1 MTRSDA
7 DRDVGWDAWGSWSEC
22 SRTCGGGASYS
33 LRRCLNGG
41 NCKGRNIRYRT
52 CSNTDC
58 PLESGDFRTQQCSAH
73 NDIKYQGQ
81 TYEWIPVTNDPVAPC
96 ALKCHARGKN
106 LVVELAPKVLDGTRC
121 RTDSLDMCI
130 NGICQEVGCDRQ
142 LGSNAREDNC
152 GVCTGNGSTC
162 RLVRGQTLSHVSP
175 DEPLKTMIE
184 VPLGSRHLRVTAK
197 GPDVIIIETH
207 APHGTGEELILGSPG
222 SYIIGNTSVDFQ
234 RVSDS
239 QTLRSRGPLAA
250 DLIIKVKYSAPRDTV
265 LQFLFY
271 QPIRYQW
278 RETDFFPCSVTCGG
292 GYQLNSAECVD
303 IRHNTILPEQH
314 CQSYPENTKPK
325 PKLKEC
331 NMDPCPESDGFK
343 EVMPYDH
350 FQPLPRWEQNP
361 WTSCSVSCGGGSQ
374 ERSVVCV
381 EEDVHSQIAQV
392 EEWKCMHSPRPEVK
406 QDCNTFECPQWSA
419 MEWSQC
425 TVTCGRGLRYRV
437 VLCIDH
443 RGQHTGGCN
452 ARLKPH
458 IKEDCLVPIACHKP
472 RESLP
477 VEAKQPWLKQA
488 NELQE
493 PRATSEEPSFV
504 VGPWSQCSATC
515 GSGLMTRLV
524 KCRVLLSF
532 TQTEVDLPDEEC
544 RGEKPPQQ
552 RPCMTAHCV
561 DTVSSKPCCQ
571 WTHKVTKPC
580 SASCGEGT
588 ESLTLL
594 CQDAFGRVV
603 DDALCDVSRRPYN
616 LTRVC
621 STQPCPLGTWEVSRW
636 SRCSATC
643 GVGLQI
649 RSVYCVEKVQFGHE
663 RRPDGNC
670 RGSKPSE
677 VQPCNQIDC
686 LPSWEVE
693 DWQQCS
699 HTCGGGTQSRKV
711 YCKQRLKN
719 GSFRKL
725 KDGTCRGVK
734 PMPHRACATNNC
746 LMPRLE
752 GGEWS
757 ECSVTCGTGVQRRE
771 PVCRKV
777 TPSGQ
782 EVTLSATEC
791 SGITPPSLIKSCR
804 RGPCKKKEYVVTKSC
819 ASILT
824 DPRTFIQTRPKKR
837 LHFKVGG
844 RAYLQPKTS
853 VLIKCPVEEVFR
865 STVRWKKDG
874 EYIQTSKHMKITKS
888 GALRISN
895 LKASDIGHYRCMATM
910 VSASFVLKLIGE
922 DNKLIERPDGKQVTE
937 DYTADEDLVMYWWSP
952 RCLNKQYLMPGWKD
966 KSEFYEAECQASP
979 NSDNSHLGSRRP
991 GYSLQ
996 LPDRHMEASMAYD
1009 VFNVRFEE
1017 LQGNISG
1024 HGSNGQTVFRL
1035 KEKVPGP
1042 QTTTEEVR
1050 EVGEVGHSEDS
1061 PPNLHEHIPEK
1072 DQRAHRKPVISRR
1085 KQYDPVMNFHR
1096 DVKIN
1101 IGRTAYL
1108 TNATRSLFLLCPVHG
1123 VPPPTVSWTK
1133 DGSPLQYKERIL
1145 WPDTGGLHI
1154 YKPGPGD
1161 VGLYRCTASNEL
1173 GSDVESSDV
1182 LLAEYPKISLSWRN
1196 VSDLTSATLKTV
1208 VGGWINAS
1216 LGTNITLDCPV
1227 TGVPQ
1232 PIVSWH
1238 KKEGPL
1244 NSNARQWLN
1253 GSLLLQNIS
1262 LQNYGT
1268 YSCMAANPIGKSVA
1282 STHLLVSGLNQAPPE
1297 VSRNGSYKRVLMAS
1311 RIHTSVTVRTGEI
1324 LRIGCPVVPNH
1335 RKAIKWYFQNQTV
1348 EEAQGLLHRL
1358 LVGGRVLE
1366 VNTHRGKFA
1375 GQYRCQTRS
1384 DGQLHSAWIQ
1394 VNLEEFRW
1402 RMAEWTTCT
1411 ARCGNRGTQT
1421 MKLRCISP
1429 DGVEV
1434 PPSTCQHLP
1443 RPVTSPR
1450 ACNFHD
1456 CPASWVTTVWSKC
1469 STSCG
1474 LGFRQRQVSCQQIEA
1489 AGTARLLPPS
1499 ACRSSTRP
1507 VIREECSSGA
1517 CAEWITR
1524 PWGQCTGRC
1533 LGPGVATQSRTVMCK
1548 HLNISSTSRTMCI
1561 SKERPLSVRNCSS
1574 ETCDVRWRV
1583 WPWRPCTV
1591 ACGSGFQSRRVECV
1605 NQKNNKTLSD
1615 VHCAWQRRP
1624 ITWQHCSVTSCGSA
1638 CKDTSGY
1645 CAVVKR
1651 LQLCLVDL
1659 YRQRCCESCTANSR
1673 PI

>member
-1 MTRSDA
+1 SETGQSQSAYFLPEFALSPQGSFLEDTTGEQFLTYRYDDQTSRMTRSDA

-175 DEPLKTMIE
+175 DERTYTRI
-184 VPLGSRHLRVTAK
+184 PLGSRHLRVTAK

-472 RESLP
+472 RGTELISPLSPLP
-477 VEAKQPWLKQA
+477 PWLQWIQSFKCRQSI
-488 NELQE
+488 ETLCF
-493 PRATSEEPSFV
+493 PRFV

-552 RPCMTAHCV
+552 RPCMTAHC
-561 DTVSSKPCCQ
+561 DVSKTSGQNVQHECQISLMTYFRDMSKTFHFQ
-571 WTHKVTKPC
+571 AAFLSLV
-580 SASCGEGT
+580 GT

-693 DWQQCS
+693 DWQQ
-699 HTCGGGTQSRKV
+699 
-711 YCKQRLKN
+711 
-719 GSFRKL
+719 
-725 KDGTCRGVK
+725 
-734 PMPHRACATNNC
+734 
-746 LMPRLE
+746 
-752 GGEWS
+752 
-757 ECSVTCGTGVQRRE
+757 
-771 PVCRKV
+771 VCRKCACPYYTLLTKQ
-777 TPSGQ
+777 TPQ
-782 EVTLSATEC
+782 KK
-791 SGITPPSLIKSCR
+791 GI
-804 RGPCKKKEYVVTKSC
+804 C

-1282 STHLLVSGLNQAPPE
+1282 STHLLAPPE

-1324 LRIGCPVVPNH
+1324 LP
-1335 RKAIKWYFQNQTV
+1335 
-1348 EEAQGLLHRL
+1348 
-1358 LVGGRVLE
+1358 
-1366 VNTHRGKFA
+1366 
-1375 GQYRCQTRS
+1375 
-1384 DGQLHSAWIQ
+1384 
-1394 VNLEEFRW
+1394 EFRW

-1548 HLNISSTSRTMCI
+1548 HLNISSTSRTM
-1561 SKERPLSVRNCSS
+1561 PLSVRNCSS